1 MSWDVVIGIET
12 HVQLKTRNKIFSR
25 ASINNKSEPNTAV
38 DFVDIGLP
46 GTLPIF
52 NPDVIECA
60 VKFGSAI
67 NAKIN
72 LNSYFERKNYFYP
85 DLPKGYQI
93 SQFAVPIVEKGELF
107 LYKNFEKKIKITRA
121 HLEEDAGKLVHD
133 SMPQASAVDYNRAG
147 TPLLEIVT
155 EPELY
160 SADEAVEYAKTL
172 HELVVWL
179 GISNGNLQE
188 GNFRCDANVSV
199 KKTGSNTL
207 GTRREIKNLN
217 SFRFLYEAIEYEKKW
232 QINQLESGNEI
243 IQSTVLFDS
252 QKKITKEMR
261 TKEDSHDY
269 RYFPDPDLVP
279 ILIEKSTIDSY
290 GDVNSL
296 IPHNKYDNY
305 LNKYKF
311 KKEEA
316 LSLIESIGKAK
327 LFDDT
332 ISHYVEKIN
341 NEENFYKNVFNLI
354 NSDLAKLI
362 NKNSIP
368 YEECPISSK
377 DIFIICYEL
386 TLKNINS
393 SIAKSI
399 INELWSGDKKLES
412 LLKDKT
418 QKLIKDDSAI
428 LELLN
433 EIIKTHPDECSQYK
447 SGKEKALNF
456 LVGKVMQ
463 KSNGSINPADAQ
475 KKLKELLNN

>member
-25 ASINNKSEPNTAV
+25 ASINNTSEPNTAV

-52 NPDVIECA
+52 NPDVIACA

-133 SMPQASAVDYNRAG
+133 SIPQASAVDYNRAG

-217 SFRFLYEAIEYEKKW
+217 SFRFL
-232 QINQLESGNEI
+232 L
-243 IQSTVLFDS
+243 
-252 QKKITKEMR
+252 
-261 TKEDSHDY
+261 
-269 RYFPDPDLVP
+269 
-279 ILIEKSTIDSY
+279 
-290 GDVNSL
+290 
-296 IPHNKYDNY
+296 
-305 LNKYKF
+305 
-311 KKEEA
+311 
-316 LSLIESIGKAK
+316 
-327 LFDDT
+327 
-332 ISHYVEKIN
+332 
-341 NEENFYKNVFNLI
+341 
-354 NSDLAKLI
+354 
-362 NKNSIP
+362 
-368 YEECPISSK
+368 
-377 DIFIICYEL
+377 
-386 TLKNINS
+386 
-393 SIAKSI
+393 
-399 INELWSGDKKLES
+399 
-412 LLKDKT
+412 
-418 QKLIKDDSAI
+418 
-428 LELLN
+428 
-433 EIIKTHPDECSQYK
+433 
-447 SGKEKALNF
+447 
-456 LVGKVMQ
+456 
-463 KSNGSINPADAQ
+463 
-475 KKLKELLNN
+475 

>member
-1 MSWDVVIGIET
+1 MSWEVVIGIET
-12 HVQLKTRNKIFSR
+12 HVQLKTKNKIFSR
-25 ASINNKSEPNTAV
+25 AAVKNTSEPNTEV

-52 NPDVIECA
+52 NPEVIECA
-60 VKFGSAI
+60 IKLGLAI

-72 LNSYFERKNYFYP
+72 TNSYFERKNYFYP

-107 LYKNFEKKIKITRA
+107 LYKNFEKTIQITRA
-121 HLEEDAGKLVHD
+121 HLEEDAGKLIHD
-133 SMPQASAVDYNRAG
+133 SLSQASAVDYNRAG

-155 EPELY
+155 EPEIF

-199 KKTGSNTL
+199 KKIGSNTL

-217 SFRFLYEAIEYEKKW
+217 SFRFLREAIEYEKKW
-232 QINQLESGNEI
+232 QISQLESGNKI
-243 IQSTVLFDS
+243 IQATVLYDS

-261 TKEDSHDY
+261 SKEDSHDY

-279 ILIEKSTIDSY
+279 ILIEESTIDSLRNI
-290 GDVNSL
+290 NSL
-296 IPHNKYDNY
+296 IPHNKYNNY
-305 LNKYKF
+305 LNKCKL

-316 LSLIESIGKAK
+316 LGLIESIGKAK
-327 LFDDT
+327 LFDDS
-332 ISHYVEKIN
+332 ISQYVEKIN
-341 NEENFYKNVFNLI
+341 NDENFYKNLFNLI

-362 NKNSIP
+362 NKNAISH
-368 YEECPISSK
+368 EECPISSS
-377 DIFIICYEL
+377 DIFTICYKL
-386 TLKNINS
+386 TLNEINS
-393 SIAKSI
+393 NIAKI
-399 INELWSGDKKLES
+399 LINELWSGDKDLKE

-418 QKLIKDDSAI
+418 QRLIKDDSAI
-428 LELLN
+428 IELLN
-433 EIIKTHPDECSQYK
+433 EIIKTHPQECSQYK
-447 SGKEKALNF
+447 NGKDKALNF

-463 KSNGSINPADAQ
+463 KSKGSINPADAQ
-475 KKLKELLNN
+475 KRLKELIKE